1 MKIWGRLFGAALF
14 GAGAEGTVDVYKGVR
29 YAEKAQRW
37 KAPVPYQG
45 TFEHALENRKRVQ
58 VVILAYDF
66 GKNIS
71 KFLAYD
77 FLKIFRNSW
86 HNISGQVIVE

>member
-14 GAGAEGTVDVYKGVR
+14 GAGTEGTVDVYKGVR

-45 TFEHALENRKRVQ
+45 TFEHALENRNRVK
-58 VVILAYDF
+58 VVILAYNF
-66 GKNIS
+66 GKSIP
-71 KFLAYD
+71 KFLA
-77 FLKIFRNSW
+77 
-86 HNISGQVIVE
+86 

>member
-37 KAPVPYQG
+37 QAPVPYQG
-45 TFEHALENRKRVQ
+45 TFEHALENRNGVQ
-58 VVILAYDF
+58 VVILAFNF
-66 GKNIS
+66 GKIIP
-71 KFLAYD
+71 KLLA
-77 FLKIFRNSW
+77 
-86 HNISGQVIVE
+86 

>member
-45 TFEHALENRKRVQ
+45 TFEHALENRNRVQ
-58 VVILAYDF
+58 VVILAF
-66 GKNIS
+66 NFEKSIP
-71 KFLAYD
+71 KFLA
-77 FLKIFRNSW
+77 
-86 HNISGQVIVE
+86 